1 MGICCMT
8 QGTQIGLGNN
18 REGWMGREVVGVFKW
33 EGAWVKLRLIHVDV
47 CQKTMQYYKAI
58 IFQLKTNKL
67 KKRDTETEV
76 QEFTDSHNIQG
87 CITQ

>member
-1 MGICCMT
+1 
-8 QGTQIGLGNN
+8 
-18 REGWMGREVVGVFKW
+18 
-33 EGAWVKLRLIHVDV
+33 
-47 CQKTMQYYKAI
+47 MQYYKAI